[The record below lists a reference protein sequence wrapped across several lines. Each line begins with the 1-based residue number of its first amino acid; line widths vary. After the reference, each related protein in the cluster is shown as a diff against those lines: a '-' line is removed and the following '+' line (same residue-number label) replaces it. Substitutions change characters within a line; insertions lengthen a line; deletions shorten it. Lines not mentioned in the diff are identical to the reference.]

1 MKPGRMLADRWSV
14 LVFKRMCGTHVGGSL
29 DQLPQTQLP
38 QVRTALRLYRS
49 LRTNNPDA
57 SKMELARLIAND
69 VILLWQKA
77 RVPTAALDKC
87 ITRVQA
93 AIDFWSNTSRNP
105 NQRET
110 TLFREKLDA
119 LLDLTPKPNGRG
131 GDKKREEE
139 FLKNLMR
146 SEGKQKNK
154 NAWKDEMRRRWWRI
168 RLGDGFSVLHRPTGK
183 ICYFQGANFM
193 GANFMG
199 VNWAGFFQRIYDFY
213 HATFSRK
220 LAAPFLE
227 DFSRTPALYIL

>member
-1 MKPGRMLADRWSV
+1 MPSTHSKKRQANDETGTHAGGPLKRTGIQADVWD
-14 LVFKRMCGTHVGGSL
+14 THVGGSL

-110 TLFREKLDA
+110 TLFKEKLDA

-154 NAWKDEMRRRWWRI
+154 NA
-168 RLGDGFSVLHRPTGK
+168 
-183 ICYFQGANFM
+183 
-193 GANFMG
+193 
-199 VNWAGFFQRIYDFY
+199 
-213 HATFSRK
+213 
-220 LAAPFLE
+220 
-227 DFSRTPALYIL
+227 